1 MLFLLLLKLRL
12 QESRK
17 ERNNT
22 MGIIDRAIELQADA
36 YEEMLREY
44 KKIKYELIIKEMQNN
59 EKGI

>member
-17 ERNNT
+17 ERRST

-59 EKGI
+59 EKSI

>member
-1 MLFLLLLKLRL
+1 
-12 QESRK
+12 
-17 ERNNT
+17 

-59 EKGI
+59 EKNI

>member
-22 MGIIDRAIELQADA
+22 MGIIDEAIELQANA